1 MCSFEQINFKSKISL
16 LDTGDQSTQSHKYH
30 PSRSFSWDVTKKHW
44 NFHVNNISNF
54 FHVSCLIGSA
64 LVLHLVFWSPRSK
77 DKTQESKAFHNLNWC
92 NFSIRKSKQRE
103 VWIIF
108 TYTISKSLC
117 YLENWDIFI
126 LRLKSVVITL
136 MQTETILSI
145 MMLLQVLSTSISALS
160 VAAECW
166 LVSSHVVVWVVT
178 GVSRPPVLPG
188 TSQPRTHCG
197 HTQSL
202 THIHT
207 TLGACTQSYRT
218 LYKTIQ
224 NIITD

>member
-1 MCSFEQINFKSKISL
+1 MTWGAWVGMCSFEQINFKSKISL
-16 LDTGDQSTQSHKYH
+16 HDTGDQSTQSHKYH

-108 TYTISKSLC
+108 TSLKLMVSDLIISK
-117 YLENWDIFI
+117 
-126 LRLKSVVITL
+126 LKIVRQNLVEWQSWAAWKNLWKMLYGT
-136 MQTETILSI
+136 TI
-145 MMLLQVLSTSISALS
+145 
-160 VAAECW
+160 
-166 LVSSHVVVWVVT
+166 
-178 GVSRPPVLPG
+178 
-188 TSQPRTHCG
+188 
-197 HTQSL
+197 
-202 THIHT
+202 
-207 TLGACTQSYRT
+207 
-218 LYKTIQ
+218 
-224 NIITD
+224 

>member
-16 LDTGDQSTQSHKYH
+16 LDTGDQSTQSYKYH

-126 LRLKSVVITL
+126 LCLKSVDITL
-136 MQTETILSI
+136 MQTETMLSI
-145 MMLLQVLSTSISALS
+145 TMVLQVLSIVYLYLSPECGCRVLAGLLSCRRLGGDWSVPAPSPARHIPTSDTLWTHWVPHPHPHHTGGLHS
-160 VAAECW
+160 V
-166 LVSSHVVVWVVT
+166 
-178 GVSRPPVLPG
+178 
-188 TSQPRTHCG
+188 
-197 HTQSL
+197 
-202 THIHT
+202 IHNF
-207 TLGACTQSYRT
+207 
-218 LYKTIQ
+218 I
-224 NIITD
+224 